1 MFCFTTFINKLLGF
15 EKSSKLLFMGPSSKK
30 ITGFP
35 ALMDGCTIDVVLYS
49 KI

>member
-15 EKSSKLLFMGPSSKK
+15 EKSSKLLFMGHLKK

-35 ALMDGCTIDVVLYS
+35 ALMDGCTIDLVFYS